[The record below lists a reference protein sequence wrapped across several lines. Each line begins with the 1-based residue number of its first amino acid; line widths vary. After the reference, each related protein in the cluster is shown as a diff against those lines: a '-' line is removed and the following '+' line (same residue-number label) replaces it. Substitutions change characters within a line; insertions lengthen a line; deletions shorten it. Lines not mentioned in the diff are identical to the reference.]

1 MAGPG
6 LTKMGFE
13 SLLYY
18 GTAGSTAA
26 TLITNCRDVN
36 HKKEP
41 EFGDTSIKGAGTSP
55 VTISQRVTAMK
66 HTLTWQMTNKPADT
80 TLAALIAA
88 QATGG
93 GVALKYLTHSG
104 GTGVDADFVLSI
116 ENGAPYKGEQTF
128 DFTAVVT
135 EDYDRGVTNI

>member
-1 MAGPG
+1 MPG
-6 LTKMGFE
+6 VTKMGFE

-36 HKKEP
+36 HQKEP
-41 EFGDTSIKGAGTSP
+41 EYGDTSVKGSGSSP
-55 VTISQRVTAMK
+55 VVVSQRVTAIK
-66 HTLTWQMTNKPADT
+66 HTLTWQMTNKPSDT
-80 TLAALIAA
+80 TLSALLAA
-88 QATGG
+88 QQTGG

-104 GTGVDADFVLSI
+104 GTGVDADFVLSVQ
-116 ENGAPYKGEQTF
+116 NGAPYKGEQTF

-135 EDYDRGVTNI
+135 EDYNRGVTNI